1 MRIHRQKRLF
11 HKPEDLLDMV
21 IDVENYPKFISF
33 ISSVRILK
41 RETPTPNL
49 EALTVDVAIQ
59 YKFVSETFRSL
70 ATADRENLC
79 IKIEKSGHGGAVRSL
94 KNTWVF
100 HELSDGSTQLD
111 FDVDVTLKVAPLQFL
126 IKSKMDSAAR
136 SIMNAFERRA
146 QIVCDPAGDRDIDLR
161 VGQVRV

>member
-11 HKPEDLLDMV
+11 QSPEDLLDMV

-41 RETPTPNL
+41 SETPTPTTK
-49 EALTVDVAIQ
+49 ALTVDVAVQ

-94 KNTWVF
+94 KNIWTF
-100 HELSDGSTQLD
+100 HRLSDGSTQLD
-111 FDVDVTLKVAPLQFL
+111 FEVDVTLKAAPLQFL
-126 IKSKMDSAAR
+126 VKNKIDSAAH

-146 QIVCDPAGDRDIDLR
+146 NKICPPVGDKSIDLR
-161 VGQVRV
+161 MI